1 MSITRIKL
9 SQLRNNEHFQFHT
22 EVKGLITDTNPVA
35 IKLENQF
42 PAYVALYQDEDTA
55 LKRIAKNSFSDLRA
69 DADLARDRTFSG
81 LAAASSAALNH
92 FDPMVT
98 EAARHLKIVFDT
110 YGNVARLPLN
120 EETAAI
126 TNLLQ
131 ELKGK
136 YAPEIQTV
144 GLGGWVNQLE
154 ADNTAYSD
162 LVKSGRDEDAE
173 RTEIV
178 VKEARNAIDKTYRQ
192 LVERVEALIVVE
204 GEAAFAEFV
213 RKLNLIVDKYSLTLA
228 QRKGISE
235 SLAKKKETKSE

>member
-9 SQLRNNEHFQFHT
+9 NQLRNNEHFQFHT
-22 EVKGLITDTNPVA
+22 EVKGLIIDTNPAV
-35 IKLENQF
+35 IKLGNQF

-55 LKRIAKNSFSDLRA
+55 LKRIVKNSFSDLRV

-92 FDPMVT
+92 FDPTVA
-98 EAARHLKIVFDT
+98 EAARRLKIVFDT
-110 YGNVARLPLN
+110 YGNVGRLPLN

-136 YAPEIQTV
+136 YAPEVQTA
-144 GLGGWVNQLE
+144 GLAAWVNQLE
-154 ADNTAYSD
+154 VDNKAYSD

-178 VKEARNAIDKTYRQ
+178 VKEARALIDKTYRQ
-192 LVERVEALIVVE
+192 LLGRVEALIVVE

-213 RKLNLIVDKYSLTLA
+213 RKLNLIVDKYNLALA

-235 SLAKKKETKSE
+235 ANAKKKTNE

>member
-1 MSITRIKL
+1 MKTIKKVDL
-9 SQLRNNEHFQFHT
+9 NQLRNNEHFQFHT
-22 EVKGLITDTNPVA
+22 EVKGLIADTNPAA
-35 IKLENQF
+35 IKIDKQF
-42 PAYVALYQDEDTA
+42 PDYVALYQDEDTA
-55 LKRIAKNSFSDLRA
+55 LKRIVKNTFSDLRA

-81 LAAASSAALNH
+81 LAAASSAALSH
-92 FDPMVT
+92 FDSRVV
-98 EAARHLKIVFDT
+98 EAARRLKIVLDT

-136 YAPEIQTV
+136 FAQDIKAL
-144 GLGGWVNQLE
+144 GLAGWVGQLE
-154 ADNTAYSD
+154 ADNTAYAN
-162 LVKSGRDEDAE
+162 LVKSGHDEDAE

-178 VKEARNAIDKTYRQ
+178 VKEARNAIDRNYRQ
-192 LVERVEALIVVE
+192 WVERVEALVVVE

-213 RKLNLIVDKYSLTLA
+213 RKLNLIVDKYNLTLA

-235 SLAKKKETKSE
+235 ASAKKKPNE

>member
-9 SQLRNNEHFQFHT
+9 NQLRNNEHFQFHT
-22 EVKGLITDTNPVA
+22 EVKGLIADTNPAV

-55 LKRIAKNSFSDLRA
+55 LKRIVKNSFSTLRV

-92 FDPMVT
+92 FDPTVE
-98 EAARHLKIVFDT
+98 EAARRLKIVFDT

-144 GLGGWVNQLE
+144 GLGGWVDQLA

-213 RKLNLIVDKYSLTLA
+213 RKLNLIVDKYNLTLA

-235 SLAKKKETKSE
+235 ANAKKKEKTGE